1 MAQDQPARTKPDY
14 DQALK
19 RLLTR
24 AHDGFLAL
32 IAPGMIWRGERAT
45 ELPAVARRADLVW
58 ETDDE
63 NGNHCLLHIELQTR
77 ADDEMGERLT
87 EYKLRLWRRDHLP
100 VQSIVVFL
108 RPTENLPTSPFVI
121 PWKGNA
127 SLQSDFDLVK
137 LWEIP
142 PERVLETDNYDLWPL
157 ASLMGEASVE
167 RVVAI
172 AERIST
178 ATPLLPAERS
188 ELTGLLVVL
197 AELRLRKRTV
207 IRALRRNPMI
217 DELIR
222 NSSLFEEA
230 KAEGKAEGERRML
243 ALMLEAR
250 FGPLGEDFRAAI
262 GSADEAA
269 LTAIAQHA
277 ATETFEQLRARLG
290 LAN

>member
-1 MAQDQPARTKPDY
+1 MT
-14 DQALK
+14 
-19 RLLTR
+19 
-24 AHDGFLAL
+24 
-32 IAPGMIWRGERAT
+32 
-45 ELPAVARRADLVW
+45 RRADLVW
-58 ETDDE
+58 ETEDE
-63 NGNHCLLHIELQTR
+63 NGKQCLLHIELQTR
-77 ADDEMGERLT
+77 ADDEMGERLA

-108 RPTENLPTSPFVI
+108 RPTEKLPSTPFVI
-121 PWKGNA
+121 PWKGHT
-127 SLQSDFDLVK
+127 SLQSDFELVK

-142 PERVLETDNYDLWPL
+142 PERVLETSHYDLWPL
-157 ASLMGEASVE
+157 ASLMGEVSIE

-197 AELRLRKRTV
+197 AEVRLRRRTV

-230 KAEGKAEGERRML
+230 KAEGKTEGKAEGERRML

-250 FGPLGEDFRAAI
+250 FGPLSDDLR
-262 GSADEAA
+262 
-269 LTAIAQHA
+269 TAIESANEVTLTTIGQHA
-277 ATETFEQLRARLG
+277 ASETLEQLRARLG